1 MTIEF
6 VTPKVVDGETVVE
19 IDEADIENK
28 VKQAIYD

>member
-6 VTPKVVDGETVVE
+6 VTPKVVDGEIVVE
-19 IDEADIENK
+19 IDEADIENE